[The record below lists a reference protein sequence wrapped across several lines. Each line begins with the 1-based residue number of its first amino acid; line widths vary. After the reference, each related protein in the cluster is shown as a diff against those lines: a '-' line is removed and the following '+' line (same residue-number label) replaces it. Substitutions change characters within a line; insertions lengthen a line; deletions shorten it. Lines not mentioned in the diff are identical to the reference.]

1 MNIELLLASLMLS
14 DWTAKIYLSNHR
26 LAMPDNTAGFLL
38 VSVFNDHPDVKE
50 FAIKTWFPCVPVAEF
65 YQPIPADQVRMFVF
79 SDEDHCNPV
88 FWADGTFAD
97 IFKQIENIWNRLA
110 VKKTTEDARV
120 QAAPDTLGTRI
131 PVKLQPGGITSRNT
145 MYARTSSGG
154 SIELTKLEIIKQ
166 LLAVTGAVGGKQK
179 EKDPIGPRGLTQEM
193 VKPIFNM
200 APITVMPDY
209 VKEAVDASVGAL
221 IGSYQPLISILRAD
235 KVFWPPVYRDTRKP
249 ILFVVLG
256 ETGDIKGQQLTTI
269 GVFGYEQLCEKLAK
283 YKTIINNYLDGKIAK
298 PTISMIVANLPQM
311 VITQKLLNYL
321 AATIAPLKKDNVI
334 GATNRYGPLS
344 YNLVDIVEITDDGI
358 FIDLIHP
365 PVVKGSDTDVS
376 VATAQQNLFVHEII
390 GYSSRTDDPI
400 SPLLPKAEIDEFF
413 ARRPNITVK
422 ENMKRLVSA
431 LYYRYYGLCVK
442 NGVNEE
448 TLGKIVAWVMWMS
461 YNGPQLLWD
470 EAPVT
475 FDVSTPHN
483 ATEPHQAVVEV
494 SYPYNNIR
502 NFKDWSLRT
511 DVAGGMHYKLF
522 TMFSR
527 YTDEKV
533 KEILQGN
540 DCYEIRQVLKRGKPT
555 CAFKLVKV

>member
-14 DWTAKIYLSNHR
+14 DWSAKIYLSNHQ
-26 LAMPDNTAGFLL
+26 LTMPNNTAGFLL
-38 VSVFNDHPDVKE
+38 VSVFNDQPDVNE
-50 FAIKTWFPCVPVAEF
+50 FAIKTWFPGTAVAE
-65 YQPIPADQVRMFVF
+65 YYCQIPPDQVRMFVF
-79 SDEDHCNPV
+79 SNEDNCNPV
-88 FWADGTFAD
+88 FWVDGTFED
-97 IFKQIENIWNRLA
+97 IFKKIENIWDRLS
-110 VKKTTEDARV
+110 VRKVNVHLTDTARV
-120 QAAPDTLGTRI
+120 QPVPETLGARI
-131 PVKLQPGGITSRNT
+131 PVRLQANGITSSNT
-145 MYARTSSGG
+145 LHIRTNNGA
-154 SIELTKLEIIKQ
+154 SIELTKPDVIKH
-166 LLAVTGAVGGKQK
+166 LLAMTGSVGSQ
-179 EKDPIGPRGLTQEM
+179 QE
-193 VKPIFNM
+193 VKTTPSDKPVFNM
-200 APITVMPDY
+200 APITAMPDY
-209 VKEAVDASVGAL
+209 IKEAVDASVGAL

-235 KVFWPPVYRDTRKP
+235 KVFWPPVYRNTRKP
-249 ILFVVLG
+249 ILFAVLG

-283 YKTIINNYLDGKIAK
+283 YKTVINNYLDGKIAK

-431 LYYRYYGLCVK
+431 LYYQYYGLCVK

-511 DVAGGMHYKLF
+511 DVAGEMHYKLY

-527 YTDEKV
+527 YTNEKV

-540 DCYEIRQVLKRGKPT
+540 DCYEIKQVFKYGKPI

>member
-1 MNIELLLASLMLS
+1 MNQTFNATPVMASSLAVSVLLNMLGSGLMTVKRIGAPFTENHYVLNDLVVNQRPSKLGQFIVLTSEDAENLQQPLEEGNSRLLLLGAESGNLVMAFDLPEEEIQQKLVPMLGNGFPLMRPFTPPQAMTNMAPPIQPWNNPAGLNPMPLQGRN
-14 DWTAKIYLSNHR
+14 DKHL
-26 LAMPDNTAGFLL
+26 LAMTG
-38 VSVFNDHPDVKE
+38 SVGSQQEV
-50 FAIKTWFPCVPVAEF
+50 
-65 YQPIPADQVRMFVF
+65 
-79 SDEDHCNPV
+79 
-88 FWADGTFAD
+88 
-97 IFKQIENIWNRLA
+97 
-110 VKKTTEDARV
+110 KTTPSDK
-120 QAAPDTLGTRI
+120 
-131 PVKLQPGGITSRNT
+131 PV
-145 MYARTSSGG
+145 
-154 SIELTKLEIIKQ
+154 
-166 LLAVTGAVGGKQK
+166 
-179 EKDPIGPRGLTQEM
+179 
-193 VKPIFNM
+193 FNM

-209 VKEAVDASVGAL
+209 IKEAVDASVGAL

-235 KVFWPPVYRDTRKP
+235 KVFWPPVYRNTRKP
-249 ILFVVLG
+249 ILFAVLG
-256 ETGDIKGQQLTTI
+256 EAGDIKGQQLTTI

-334 GATNRYGPLS
+334 GATNQYGPLF

-376 VATAQQNLFVHEII
+376 VATAQQNLFVREII
-390 GYSSRTDDPI
+390 GYSSRTDDPT
-400 SPLLPKAEIDEFF
+400 SPLPPKAEIDEFF

-431 LYYRYYGLCVK
+431 LYYQYYGLCVK

-448 TLGKIVAWVMWMS
+448 TLGKIVAWVMWNS
-461 YNGPQLLWD
+461 YIGPQLLWD

-511 DVAGGMHYKLF
+511 DVVGRMHYKLF

-527 YTDEKV
+527 YTNEKV

-540 DCYEIRQVLKRGKPT
+540 DCYEIRQVFTRGKPT

>member
-1 MNIELLLASLMLS
+1 MNQTFNATPVMTSSLAVNTLLNMLGSGLMTVKRLGSPFTETHHMLTDLVDSLEPSKVGQFIILSPEDAEAIHKPLTDEGHSRLLLISTHTGRLVMAFDLPEEEIQQKLVPMLGNGFPLMRPF
-14 DWTAKIYLSNHR
+14 TPPQ
-26 LAMPDNTAGFLL
+26 AMTG
-38 VSVFNDHPDVKE
+38 SVGSQQEV
-50 FAIKTWFPCVPVAEF
+50 
-65 YQPIPADQVRMFVF
+65 
-79 SDEDHCNPV
+79 
-88 FWADGTFAD
+88 
-97 IFKQIENIWNRLA
+97 
-110 VKKTTEDARV
+110 KTTPSDK
-120 QAAPDTLGTRI
+120 
-131 PVKLQPGGITSRNT
+131 PV
-145 MYARTSSGG
+145 
-154 SIELTKLEIIKQ
+154 
-166 LLAVTGAVGGKQK
+166 
-179 EKDPIGPRGLTQEM
+179 
-193 VKPIFNM
+193 FNM

-209 VKEAVDASVGAL
+209 IKEAVDASMGAL

-235 KVFWPPVYRDTRKP
+235 KVFWPPVYRNTRKP
-249 ILFVVLG
+249 ILFAVLG

-283 YKTIINNYLDGKIAK
+283 YKTVINNYLDGKIAK

-376 VATAQQNLFVHEII
+376 VATAQQELFVREII

-511 DVAGGMHYKLF
+511 DVVGGMHYKLF

-527 YTDEKV
+527 YTNEKV

-540 DCYEIRQVLKRGKPT
+540 DCYEIRQVFKYGKPI

>member
-1 MNIELLLASLMLS
+1 MNQ
-14 DWTAKIYLSNHR
+14 T
-26 LAMPDNTAGFLL
+26 
-38 VSVFNDHPDVKE
+38 FN
-50 FAIKTWFPCVPVAEF
+50 ATPV
-65 YQPIPADQVRMFVF
+65 MT
-79 SDEDHCNPV
+79 SS
-88 FWADGTFAD
+88 
-97 IFKQIENIWNRLA
+97 LA
-110 VKKTTEDARV
+110 V
-120 QAAPDTLGTRI
+120 
-131 PVKLQPGGITSRNT
+131 NT
-145 MYARTSSGG
+145 
-154 SIELTKLEIIKQ
+154 
-166 LLAVTGAVGGKQK
+166 
-179 EKDPIGPRGLTQEM
+179 
-193 VKPIFNM
+193 
-200 APITVMPDY
+200 
-209 VKEAVDASVGAL
+209 
-221 IGSYQPLISILRAD
+221 
-235 KVFWPPVYRDTRKP
+235 
-249 ILFVVLG
+249 
-256 ETGDIKGQQLTTI
+256 
-269 GVFGYEQLCEKLAK
+269 
-283 YKTIINNYLDGKIAK
+283 
-298 PTISMIVANLPQM
+298 
-311 VITQKLLNYL
+311 LLNML
-321 AATIAPLKKDNVI
+321 GSGLMTVKRLGSPFTETHHMLTD
-334 GATNRYGPLS
+334 
-344 YNLVDIVEITDDGI
+344 LVDIVEITDDGI

-400 SPLLPKAEIDEFF
+400 SPLLPKDEIDEFF

-461 YNGPQLLWD
+461 YNGQQLLWD

-511 DVAGGMHYKLF
+511 DVVGGMHYKLF

-527 YTDEKV
+527 YTNEKV

-540 DCYEIRQVLKRGKPT
+540 DCYEIRQVFTRGKPI